1 MVYLYNQHYDEN
13 EDECGVEVGDIERG
27 SQSSDECV
35 TSNDGSQKH
44 RGKFG
49 AEIRHQTERENL
61 DFLSRSEFCLFP
73 PVEHGCSCN
82 GQRHHHDQVCEEREG
97 AEHEVGPLS
106 KPRFNNLLKKNVQ
119 IFRPKI
125 LVLFENFVV
134 CGGIIHDVKKS
145 MKSSVFRCF

>member
-1 MVYLYNQHYDEN
+1 MRNDLPIFVFLVHLYNQHYDEN

-49 AEIRHQTERENL
+49 AEIRHQTEREKF
-61 DFLSRSEFCLFP
+61 DFLSSREFCLFL
-73 PVEHGCSCN
+73 PVEHGCSRN
-82 GQRHHHDQVCEEREG
+82 GQRHHHNQVCEEREG

-106 KPRFNNLLKKNVQ
+106 KPRFNNLQWYFCFFYVMQ
-119 IFRPKI
+119 IYF
-125 LVLFENFVV
+125 L
-134 CGGIIHDVKKS
+134 G
-145 MKSSVFRCF
+145 